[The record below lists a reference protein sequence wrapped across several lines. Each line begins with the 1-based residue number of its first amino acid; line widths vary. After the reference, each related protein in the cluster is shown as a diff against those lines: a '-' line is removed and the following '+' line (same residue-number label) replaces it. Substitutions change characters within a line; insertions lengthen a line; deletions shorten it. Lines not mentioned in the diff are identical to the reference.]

1 VSAQPRPDDGALDPM
16 PMPSGPLRV
25 LLVEDNPGDAL
36 LVEEALRE
44 GARRRRAGEGYV
56 LAHAARLAEGIEHL
70 AREPVDLVLLDLGL
84 PDSEGLD
91 ALARVRAQA
100 PESPVIVLSGL
111 ADEVSVA
118 RALRG
123 GAQDYL
129 IKGAD
134 GELLQ
139 RAVRYALLRKTAEH
153 DRRALADEHAA
164 RLDAEDAARREGAL
178 AAAARALA
186 AAQLDEAAVLE
197 AVARWTTSVLGGGC
211 AVGLASE
218 DGTAVR
224 AAAVYHPD
232 AAELAWARAQMDAQP
247 AWLSR
252 LRLPTADT
260 ATTVPVASGEARR
273 IAAVPLSV
281 DARAGGALLSW
292 RLAGEPPHG
301 PADLAALRQLAD
313 GAAVAIGHARL
324 YAEAR
329 RAVAAREEFLAVAT
343 HELRTPLTSLR
354 GNAQLLAREQAR
366 GPLATERAAELL
378 RRVLE
383 GVDRLG
389 ALVGDLLDVS
399 RMRAGQLTVDAR
411 PVDLVALL
419 DAVVRRHAAAA
430 PEHTLRFAGQV
441 DTCILAADPGRLEQV
456 FDNLIA
462 NALKYSPHG
471 GTVQVGL
478 HREQGSVHVT
488 VADDGIG
495 LPPGAAERVFEPF
508 GRGANA
514 VERAIPGLG
523 LGLYICRSIVE
534 RHGGRLWAESEGEGR
549 GTTVHL
555 VLPCA
560 EGESRAAEPGVA
572 GREHE
577 LL

>member
-1 VSAQPRPDDGALDPM
+1 VSALPRPDDGALDPVAA
-16 PMPSGPLRV
+16 PTGPLRV

-44 GARRRRAGEGYV
+44 GARRRRAGEGYA
-56 LAHAARLAEGIEHL
+56 LAQAVCLADGLEHL

-84 PDSEGLD
+84 PDSQGLD

-100 PESPVIVLSGL
+100 PDSPVIVLTGL
-111 ADEVSVA
+111 ADEMSVA

-139 RAVRYALLRKTAEH
+139 RAVRYALLRKSADH

-164 RLDAEDAARREGAL
+164 RLDAEDAARREGTL

-186 AAQLDEAAVLE
+186 AAQLDEEAVLE
-197 AVARWTTSVLGGGC
+197 AVARWTTGVLGGGC

-218 DGTAVR
+218 DGTTVR

-232 AAELAWARAQMDAQP
+232 AAEVAWARVQMDVQP
-247 AWLSR
+247 AWLSW
-252 LRLPTADT
+252 LRLPPAEP
-260 ATTVPVASGEARR
+260 TTMVPLASGGARR
-273 IAAVPLSV
+273 VAAAPLSV
-281 DARAGGALLSW
+281 DGRVGGALLSW
-292 RLAGEPPHG
+292 RLAGEPAYG
-301 PADLAALRQLAD
+301 PPELAALRQLAD

-329 RAVAAREEFLAVAT
+329 RAVAARDEFLAVAT

-354 GNAQLLAREQAR
+354 GNAQLLAREQSR
-366 GPLATERAAELL
+366 GAADAERTAELV

-383 GVDRLG
+383 GVDRL
-389 ALVGDLLDVS
+389 ATLVADLLDVS
-399 RMRAGQLTVDAR
+399 RMRAGQLRVEAR
-411 PVDLVALL
+411 PIDLVALIGE
-419 DAVVRRHAAAA
+419 VVRRHAAAA
-430 PEHTLRFAGQV
+430 PGHTLLFAGQ
-441 DTCILAADPGRLEQV
+441 DDPCIVAADPGRLEQV

-471 GTVQVGL
+471 GTVRVGL
-478 HREQGSVHVT
+478 VREQGSVHVA
-488 VADDGIG
+488 VEDDGIG

-534 RHGGRLWAESEGEGR
+534 RHGGRLWAASPGPDR

-555 VLPCA
+555 MLPCA
-560 EGESRAAEPGVA
+560 EAESRAAETTGDHGAV
-572 GREHE
+572 E
-577 LL
+577 